1 MWPGAPRYDPCK
13 RWGMRIPCL
22 LMLGVAVVSGC
33 SGSGTDDGG
42 PASVRVSTDP
52 AASGV
57 GQEDDAS
64 HRSSQA
70 GTDGG
75 APYDAGHADAATI
88 DAGPACK
95 KHLTVVFAV
104 GTGAGAV
111 ASHSNGCW
119 TVIDADGAANPQYR
133 KCSTGKLVV
142 QNPGAPNYAFDDTNP
157 NAPLSSD
164 QSFLGQCSFGAAGDG
179 FEYMAYRGSWRL
191 LTAPHIN
198 AYFAELYSTDQM
210 IDDYFGLWPTTL
222 SGQTVSPMINIGPN
236 DPPTIKSSALKM
248 CQRVADH
255 GYFGVYNGAYKI
267 GMGPTDAR
275 ALALV
280 AALDSCTL

>member
-1 MWPGAPRYDPCK
+1 
-13 RWGMRIPCL
+13 MRIPCL
-22 LMLGVAVVSGC
+22 LMLGVVSGC
-33 SGSGTDDGG
+33 SGSGSGSDDAA
-42 PASVRVSTDP
+42 PASAPASTDP
-52 AASGV
+52 VASGADSGAGV
-57 GQEDDAS
+57 HVDDAAAGSS
-64 HRSSQA
+64 HA
-70 GTDGG
+70 GMEGG
-75 APYDAGHADAATI
+75 APYDASHPDAAKI
-88 DAGPACK
+88 DAGGPACK

-164 QSFLGQCSFGAAGDG
+164 QSFLGQCSSGAAGDG

-191 LTAPHIN
+191 LTAPHIK
-198 AYFAELYSTDQM
+198 AYFAELYSTDQT
-210 IDDYFGLWPTTL
+210 IDDYYGLWPTTL

-280 AALDSCTL
+280 AALDDCTL